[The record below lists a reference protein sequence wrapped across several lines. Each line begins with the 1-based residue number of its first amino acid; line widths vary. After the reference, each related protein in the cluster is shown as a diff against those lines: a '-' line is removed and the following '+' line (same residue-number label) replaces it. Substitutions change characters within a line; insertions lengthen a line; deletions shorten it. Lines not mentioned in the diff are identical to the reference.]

1 MSLHRACPDLKRDQM
16 SSEIQ
21 VNDEKRDI
29 VQNLGVNLTSE
40 QRWAKGMRTAENR
53 GGEDLD
59 GESRERR
66 TLTCQ

>member
-40 QRWAKGMRTAENR
+40 QRWVKGMRTAEN
-53 GGEDLD
+53 EV
-59 GESRERR
+59 ERI
-66 TLTCQ
+66 